1 MPKLTPVH
9 HQTLIKVFKKA
20 GFVIVRRESSHI
32 MMEKKDLPRPL
43 VIPSYPEVPVSIIKG
58 LLRSARM
65 TREEYLRYL
74 S

>member
-9 HQTLIKVFKKA
+9 YQTLVKIFKKA

-32 MMEKKDLPRPL
+32 IMEKEDLPRPL
-43 VIPSYPEVPVSIIKG
+43 VIPSYPEVPVSIIIG

-65 TREEYLRYL
+65 TRVEYFRNLR
-74 S
+74 